1 MHPFADAV
9 RIPDSSLG
17 RLTRVHGPPAN
28 QTLFSINPFLSNTTH
43 DAWFGTVTTGLSVF
57 ISATMLSKV
66 NP

>member
-1 MHPFADAV
+1 MH
-9 RIPDSSLG
+9 R
-17 RLTRVHGPPAN
+17 RPPAN

-66 NP
+66 NQNPSKNSADG